1 MEDAGGETED
11 SPSEP
16 SGPTGGGQSGPSPV
30 QGGGQPP
37 QVAQDSFPQLLELLR
52 TGGSGAA
59 AGFLAVQQVQQ
70 TFGLLPPP
78 AMLRE
83 YEEISPG
90 FAERLMAMVER
101 QQDHRH
107 QLEDLTVRGNERR
120 ANWGIWIGAG
130 VVLLVLAAA
139 VTLSLLGHETVAAV
153 IGGLDIVGL
162 ATVFVVGRREQ
173 RTERL
178 EKARI
183 MGEANAQPGNS

>member
-59 AGFLAVQQVQQ
+59 AGFLEVQQ